1 MLWPGELEGHW
12 GLYDRTHGG
21 NSCLV
26 IAEYLEERINY
37 SDESKKTV
45 TNDNMFNY
53 IRCGR
58 DTAVCFSSIAYSSHL
73 GGCTAIFAAAA
84 RKYTVPARF
93 F

>member
-1 MLWPGELEGHW
+1 M
-12 GLYDRTHGG
+12 
-21 NSCLV
+21 V

-58 DTAVCFSSIAYSSHL
+58 DTAVCFSSITYYSIILFLHIHFLRGLSTYVSPSPDEAV
-73 GGCTAIFAAAA
+73 CC
-84 RKYTVPARF
+84 RKNGLV
-93 F
+93 